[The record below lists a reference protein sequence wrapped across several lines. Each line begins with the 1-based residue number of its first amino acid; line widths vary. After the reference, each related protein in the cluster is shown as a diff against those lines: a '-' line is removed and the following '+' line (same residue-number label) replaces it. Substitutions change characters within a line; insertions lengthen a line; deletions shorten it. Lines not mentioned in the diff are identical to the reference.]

1 MTYSINTV
9 LSAELHDARQGEE
22 YTLFSEKV
30 SQELV
35 WNSIQPKLCLCP
47 ECSSSTLWPSNWQ
60 FRRLITCGSRPS
72 RPLLPAA
79 SVWQWNCTTT
89 TLSSLHFSY
98 SCCQKV
104 KMPSDVASGNQS
116 AWEGYRQFA
125 QVIIGCKSANCVCTV
140 EQQSQSTK
148 SLGHMHHQS
157 PHLSH
162 TLAMITM
169 HKHTL
174 DGSDPGHRAGR
185 SCCER
190 PVLSQTLLAHIFI
203 P

>member
-1 MTYSINTV
+1 MPDREKNIHFSVKRFCRNLSQIPFSQSCVCV
-9 LSAELHDARQGEE
+9 LSVPAVPSGLVTDSSDAWSHAGPGHPDRCCQ
-22 YTLFSEKV
+22 
-30 SQELV
+30 
-35 WNSIQPKLCLCP
+35 QPAFD
-47 ECSSSTLWPSNWQ
+47 SGTV
-60 FRRLITCGSRPS
+60 
-72 RPLLPAA
+72 PLLRLA
-79 SVWQWNCTTT
+79 
-89 TLSSLHFSY
+89 H